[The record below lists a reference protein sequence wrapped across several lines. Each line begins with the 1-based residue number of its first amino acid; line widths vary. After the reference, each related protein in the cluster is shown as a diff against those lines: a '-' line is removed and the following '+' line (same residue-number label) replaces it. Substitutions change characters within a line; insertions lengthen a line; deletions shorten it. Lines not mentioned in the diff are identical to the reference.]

1 MNQLSG
7 LSGSG
12 MPSLSEAKNGNF
24 FTRNYILLVS
34 ALLPAAVLFAAY
46 IIFGIYPFGERSVLS
61 LDLNAQYVYYFDY
74 MYDVLAGKES
84 LFYCWSRNLSGEF
97 AGIIGYYLASPFNW
111 IVWAFPRKM
120 ITEGLMAMMVAK
132 AGAAGLTSAILLK
145 KQRGYSNCTAV
156 TFSVMYALCGFFI
169 VQTMNPM
176 WLDGL
181 LGLPLVI
188 MGIER
193 LCEKKSF
200 ALYVLSLLYVFV
212 TNFYI
217 GYMIGIFSALYF
229 VYFILSNRSE
239 KIRGASVI
247 VVYGFSSLAAILMSC
262 FMIMPVY
269 MSLSNGKF
277 AFSTP
282 DFTPVENFNIAD
294 IFIKLFPATYDTVR
308 MEGLPIL
315 YCGTLALVMAA
326 AYFASRRFSARER
339 VSGGILIGILVLSM
353 YIRPIDMLWHGGQMP
368 NWLPYRYSF
377 FVIFLLWIFGAQ
389 AFDGIKKLRPR
400 AIGTAFVILLGML
413 LYSDCNAGHEFYDT
427 NLIIVIPL
435 LLLAVMS
442 IMAAVYKKFGGHMFV
457 KVTITVLVSLEMLLN
472 TALTLFDMDEDIIFS
487 DRSTY
492 LGTIPYSRKI
502 TDAIHE
508 MDDGFYRMEKTY
520 HRCVNDPI
528 ALRMYGMS
536 HSSSTLNSKA
546 IQLLKSL
553 GFSAREHYTRYD
565 GATMLTDDIFGV
577 KYVLSQYKCY
587 VPYENKVPI
596 ENELNV
602 TVYKNEDA
610 LGIAYLAD
618 KEIIGYSFS
627 EYSPFLSQNRLAS
640 MLTGNKALTVFR
652 TLSNS
657 SVSFD
662 SHNITVG
669 ETTDAHSS
677 FRKINDGDAW
687 ISYDITMPESG
698 AIYMYLPTDY
708 ERETQLYINDQYLSN
723 YYMNENYS
731 IEYLGTYDEGETFN
745 LRIDLLQDALY
756 FKNPQFYYIDS
767 DSLQRFVDIMGEFNE
782 ETSVE
787 VNSQQTELNIEV
799 NAEEDCALFTTIP
812 YEKGW
817 TAYVDG
823 EAAEI
828 KASLDDALICLDI
841 SKGSHSV
848 TLRFFPAGLELGL
861 IFSSSGAMLFLIML
875 LISAEVKRHAR
886 VAAIKNGNEPSS
898 RPDIK
903 EDNEEIVSEDSDSA
917 DSPENIS
924 SSEENEDGEE
934 DPFKLFDEYESDS
947 IDEINE
953 VIEDSSED
961 ESFKTSTMMISEVKS
976 IDDGSEC
983 KDDLSLENLHSIEK
997 TDAEGNFEPFA
1008 VFNDIPAEPENKPF
1022 QADDSV
1028 SARTEFGETQ
1038 PPKSVTNEIISS
1050 TFAAPLS
1057 EFSKET
1063 ELGEEYAQKTDNYI
1077 KNIGK
1082 SDSEV
1087 EQVEPV
1093 MQNGG
1098 EELVYFQNHALESA
1112 KQVEYGEP
1120 NELDDPKTE
1129 MGKTLPK
1136 PAHDAFLA
1144 FSSFIDENFGGN
1156 TPAVIAEVA
1165 QSDMRQNIPAV
1176 IKELPDAHT
1185 KEPEAIEPTHFEEL
1199 PDVTSYDEI
1208 SYDDISFEG
1217 IFAEPPPIIPETPDN
1232 RANN

>member
-1 MNQLSG
+1 MSG
-7 LSGSG
+7 NSVASEVSGSV
-12 MPSLSEAKNGNF
+12 KKGNF

-34 ALLPAAVLFAAY
+34 ALLPAAVLFVSY

-120 ITEGLMAMMVAK
+120 ITEGLLTMMIVK

-145 KQRGYSNCTAV
+145 RHRGYSNTTAV
-156 TFSVMYALCGFFI
+156 TFSVMYALCGFFV

-181 LGLPLVI
+181 IGLPLVI

-193 LCEKKSF
+193 ICERKGF

-217 GYMIGIFSALYF
+217 GYMVGIFSALYF
-229 VYFILSNRSE
+229 VYFVLSDRS
-239 KIRGASVI
+239 KKTCGASVF
-247 VVYGFSSLAAILMSC
+247 VMYGFSSLAALLMSC

-277 AFSTP
+277 TFSNP
-282 DFTPVENFNIAD
+282 DYTPVENFNIAD
-294 IFIKLFPATYDTVR
+294 IFIKLFPTTYDTVR

-315 YCGTLALVMAA
+315 YCGTLALVLAG
-326 AYFASRRFSARER
+326 AYFASGRFPVRER
-339 VSGGILIGILVLSM
+339 VSGGVLIGLLVLSM
-353 YIRPIDMLWHGGQMP
+353 YIRPVDMMWHGGQMP

-389 AFDGIKKLRPR
+389 AFDGSKKLRPR
-400 AIGTAFVILLGML
+400 SVGASFLVLLAML
-413 LYSDCNAGHEFYDT
+413 LLFDYNAGHEFYDT

-442 IMAAVYKKFGGHMFV
+442 IMALVYRKYGGHIFV
-457 KVTITVLVSLEMLLN
+457 KITITVLVSLEMLLN
-472 TALTLFDMDEDIIFS
+472 TTLTLFDMDEDIVFS

-502 TDAIHE
+502 TDAIHD

-520 HRCVNDPI
+520 HRCVNDPM

-546 IQLLKSL
+546 IALLRSL

-587 VPYENKVPI
+587 VPYEKTVPI

-602 TVYKNEDA
+602 TVYENEDA

-618 KEIIGYSFS
+618 REIIGYSFS
-627 EYSPFLSQNRLAS
+627 EYSPFLAQNRLAS

-652 TLSNS
+652 TLSAAA
-657 SVSFD
+657 VSFD
-662 SHNITVG
+662 SYNITVG

-677 FRKINDGDAW
+677 YRKINDGDAW
-687 ISYDITMPESG
+687 ISYDITMPADG

-731 IEYLGTYDEGETFN
+731 IEYLGTYEEGETFN
-745 LRIDLLQDALY
+745 LRVKLLQDSLY
-756 FKNPQFYYIDS
+756 FKNPQFYYIDNN
-767 DSLQRFVDIMGEFNE
+767 SLQRFGEIMGEMNA
-782 ETSVE
+782 ETILTK
-787 VNSQQTELNIEV
+787 NSPTELTIELH
-799 NAEEDCALFTTIP
+799 AEQDRALFTTIP

-817 TAYVDG
+817 TAYIDG
-823 EAAEI
+823 EQAEI
-828 KASLDDALICLDI
+828 KTSLDEALMCLDI
-841 SKGSHSV
+841 PKGDHTI
-848 TLRFFPAGLELGL
+848 TLKFFPAGLELGL
-861 IFSSSGAMLFLIML
+861 IFTSSGAMLFLIML
-875 LISAEVKRHAR
+875 LINAEVKRRARNVREGGNVAR
-886 VAAIKNGNEPSS
+886 V
-898 RPDIK
+898 PDK
-903 EDNEEIVSEDSDSA
+903 HSDSE
-917 DSPENIS
+917 PTET
-924 SSEENEDGEE
+924 EEPAEDIAEAEE
-934 DPFKLFDEYESDS
+934 TDPFSLFDEFDS
-947 IDEINE
+947 EPIGEIDEREIPE
-953 VIEDSSED
+953 EAPP
-961 ESFKTSTMMISEVKS
+961 VKPAV
-976 IDDGSEC
+976 DMPKAE
-983 KDDLSLENLHSIEK
+983 LPAVPEK
-997 TDAEGNFEPFA
+997 APEGEFEPFA
-1008 VFNDIPAEPENKPF
+1008 VFNAPPAVQDNEPFKAIPEQASDISASVPEVKAPVTVAEPQPE
-1022 QADDSV
+1022 Q
-1028 SARTEFGETQ
+1028 TEG
-1038 PPKSVTNEIISS
+1038 
-1050 TFAAPLS
+1050 
-1057 EFSKET
+1057 
-1063 ELGEEYAQKTDNYI
+1063 
-1077 KNIGK
+1077 
-1082 SDSEV
+1082 
-1087 EQVEPV
+1087 
-1093 MQNGG
+1093 
-1098 EELVYFQNHALESA
+1098 
-1112 KQVEYGEP
+1112 
-1120 NELDDPKTE
+1120 
-1129 MGKTLPK
+1129 LPK
-1136 PAHDAFLA
+1136 PVTSPEVREGNARSEDHTGIPSVAAHAPQEEHSDEPAAEKGITLSQPAHEAFLA
-1144 FSSFIDENFGGN
+1144 FSSFIDEHFGED
-1156 TPAVIAEVA
+1156 TPAVIAEVPPPDPPP
-1165 QSDMRQNIPAV
+1165 QPAV
-1176 IKELPDAHT
+1176 IAELPAAQT
-1185 KEPEAIEPTHFEEL
+1185 EGTQTGAPIFEEL

-1217 IFAEPPPIIPETPDN
+1217 IFAEPPPIIPESPPRDD
-1232 RANN
+1232 RQ

>member
-7 LSGSG
+7 LSGSNVLSG
-12 MPSLSEAKNGNF
+12 SEAKKGNL

-34 ALLPAAVLFAAY
+34 ALLPAAILFVAY
-46 IIFGIYPFGERSVLS
+46 IIFEIYPFGERSVLS

-120 ITEGLMAMMVAK
+120 ITEGLMAMILAK

-229 VYFILSNRSE
+229 VYFTLSNRSE
-239 KIRGASVI
+239 KTRGASVI

-277 AFSTP
+277 SFSGVP
-282 DFTPVENFNIAD
+282 DYTPVENFNIAD
-294 IFIKLFPATYDTVR
+294 IFIKLFPTTYDTVR

-326 AYFASRRFSARER
+326 VYFASRRFSARER
-339 VSGGILIGILVLSM
+339 ISGGILIGVLVLSM

-377 FVIFLLWIFGAQ
+377 FVIFLLWVFGAQ
-389 AFDGIKKLRPR
+389 AFDGIKKIRPK

-413 LYSDCNAGHEFYDT
+413 LYSDYNAGHEFYDT

-442 IMAAVYKKFGGHMFV
+442 VMAAVYKKFGGHKFV

-508 MDDGFYRMEKTY
+508 MDDSFYRMEKTY

-587 VPYENKVPI
+587 VPYDKTVPI
-596 ENELNV
+596 DNELNV
-602 TVYKNEDA
+602 TVYENEDA

-618 KEIIGYSFS
+618 KDIIGYSFS
-627 EYSPFLSQNRLAS
+627 EYSPFLAQNRLAS
-640 MLTGNKALTVFR
+640 MLTGNKALTVFK

-657 SVSFD
+657 AVSFD
-662 SHNITVG
+662 SNNITVG

-687 ISYDITMPESG
+687 ISYDITMPANG

-731 IEYLGTYDEGETFN
+731 IEYLGTYEAGETFK
-745 LRIDLLQDALY
+745 LRINLLQDALY

-767 DSLQRFVDIMGEFNE
+767 SSLQRFSGIMGEINE
-782 ETSVE
+782 ETSVA
-787 VNSQQTELNIEV
+787 VNSRTELNIKV

-817 TAYVDG
+817 TAYIDD
-823 EAAEI
+823 EEAEI
-828 KASLDDALICLDI
+828 KTSLDDALICLDI
-841 SKGSHSV
+841 SKGSHSI

-861 IFSSSGAMLFLIML
+861 IFTSSGAMLFLIML

-886 VAAIKNGNEPSS
+886 AAAVKRTNDMS
-898 RPDIK
+898 RPSESLEDPDGSLSDNTDISESL
-903 EDNEEIVSEDSDSA
+903 EDVGV
-917 DSPENIS
+917 
-924 SSEENEDGEE
+924 SEENENIED

-947 IDEINE
+947 IEEINE
-953 VIEDSSED
+953 AIEYTPEKTIYDSSAAIIPEVNKAELD
-961 ESFKTSTMMISEVKS
+961 SDLKDSMPTSSSESSEITKS
-976 IDDGSEC
+976 DG
-983 KDDLSLENLHSIEK
+983 D
-997 TDAEGNFEPFA
+997 FEPFA
-1008 VFNDIPAEPENKPF
+1008 VFNDTPVERENTSF
-1022 QADDSV
+1022 QADVDIPAQTGLRETESV
-1028 SARTEFGETQ
+1028 NRAPEGVQHSINIATLSESVEENAQKPESILNKIGESVPEAQQTLTGIHNRGAESVNSQKQTVGSMPQAAYDELDEPRTET
-1038 PPKSVTNEIISS
+1038 
-1050 TFAAPLS
+1050 
-1057 EFSKET
+1057 
-1063 ELGEEYAQKTDNYI
+1063 
-1077 KNIGK
+1077 
-1082 SDSEV
+1082 
-1087 EQVEPV
+1087 
-1093 MQNGG
+1093 
-1098 EELVYFQNHALESA
+1098 
-1112 KQVEYGEP
+1112 
-1120 NELDDPKTE
+1120 
-1129 MGKTLPK
+1129 GKTLPK

-1144 FSSFIDENFGGN
+1144 FSSFIDENFGGD

-1165 QSDMRQNIPAV
+1165 SPQLRSDIPAV
-1176 IKELPDAHT
+1176 IEEMPVAHP
-1185 KEPEAIEPTHFEEL
+1185 KEPESTEPLRFEEL

-1217 IFAEPPPIIPETPDN
+1217 IFAEPPPPIIPESPDN
-1232 RANN
+1232 RANS

>member
-1 MNQLSG
+1 M
-7 LSGSG
+7 SG
-12 MPSLSEAKNGNF
+12 MGEAKKGNF

-34 ALLPAAVLFAAY
+34 ALLPAAILFAAY
-46 IIFGIYPFGERSVLS
+46 IIFGVYPFGERSVLS

-120 ITEGLMAMMVAK
+120 ITEGLMAMMIAK

-145 KQRGYSNCTAV
+145 KQRGYSDCTAV
-156 TFSVMYALCGFFI
+156 TFSVMYALCGFFV

-181 LGLPLVI
+181 LGLPLVV

-193 LCEKKSF
+193 LCEKRSF

-229 VYFILSNRSE
+229 VYFTLSNRSE
-239 KIRGASVI
+239 KTRGASVI

-277 AFSTP
+277 DFSNP
-282 DFTPVENFNIAD
+282 NYTPVENFNIAD
-294 IFIKLFPATYDTVR
+294 IFIKLFPTTYDTVR

-339 VSGGILIGILVLSM
+339 ISGGILIGILVLSM
-353 YIRPIDMLWHGGQMP
+353 YVRPIDMLWHGGQMP

-389 AFDGIKKLRPR
+389 AFDGIKRIRPK
-400 AIGTAFVILLGML
+400 AIGAAFLLLLGML
-413 LYSDCNAGHEFYDT
+413 LYSDYNSGHEFYDT

-435 LLLAVMS
+435 FLLAVMS
-442 IMAAVYKKFGGHMFV
+442 IMAAVYKKFGDHKFV
-457 KVTITVLVSLEMLLN
+457 KVTVTVLVSLEMLLN

-502 TDAIHE
+502 TEALHE

-536 HSSSTLNSKA
+536 HSSSTLNSRA
-546 IQLLKSL
+546 IRLLKSL

-587 VPYENKVPI
+587 VPYEKKIPI
-596 ENELNV
+596 ENEINV
-602 TVYKNEDA
+602 TVYENEDA
-610 LGIAYLAD
+610 LGIAYIAD
-618 KEIIGYSFS
+618 KDIIDYGFN
-627 EYSPFLSQNRLAS
+627 EYSPFLAQNRLAS

-652 TLSNS
+652 TLSDS
-657 SVSFD
+657 AVSFD

-677 FRKINDGDAW
+677 FRKVNDGDAW
-687 ISYDITMPESG
+687 ISYDITMPADG

-723 YYMNENYS
+723 YFMNENYS
-731 IEYLGTYDEGETFN
+731 IEYLGTYEKGETFN
-745 LRIDLLQDALY
+745 LRINLVQDALY
-756 FKNPQFYYIDS
+756 FKNPQFYYIDG
-767 DSLQRFVDIMGEFNE
+767 DSLRRFVDIMGEMNE

-787 VNSQQTELNIEV
+787 VNSRTELNIEV
-799 NAEEDCALFTTIP
+799 NADENCALFTTIP

-823 EAAEI
+823 EEAEI
-828 KASLDDALICLDI
+828 KTSLDGALICLDI
-841 SKGSHSV
+841 PKGGHSV

-861 IFSSSGAMLFLIML
+861 IFTSSGAMLFLIML
-875 LISAEVKRHAR
+875 LINAEVRRHAR
-886 VAAIKNGNEPSS
+886 TAAVRSGEQPRSSEMPNGGESLGDAES
-898 RPDIK
+898 AE
-903 EDNEEIVSEDSDSA
+903 EDEV
-917 DSPENIS
+917 
-924 SSEENEDGEE
+924 SEENEGSGE

-947 IDEINE
+947 VDEINE
-953 VIEDSSED
+953 DITETPYEAADIPDVPTIIKEKTEDDGYFEGGLSANAPTSSE
-961 ESFKTSTMMISEVKS
+961 KS
-976 IDDGSEC
+976 D
-983 KDDLSLENLHSIEK
+983 N
-997 TDAEGNFEPFA
+997 EGDYEPFA
-1008 VFNDIPAEPENKPF
+1008 VFNDSPVERKNEPFRSEAPLRTEREAAPAISALSAQTEPLAESPSAPALSKRYEQKPIS
-1022 QADDSV
+1022 AVEEAGISV
-1028 SARTEFGETQ
+1028 SGAERAVAAQSGEGAADIRDNAAELLSGTEQ
-1038 PPKSVTNEIISS
+1038 D
-1050 TFAAPLS
+1050 
-1057 EFSKET
+1057 EFKAE
-1063 ELGEEYAQKTDNYI
+1063 K
-1077 KNIGK
+1077 
-1082 SDSEV
+1082 
-1087 EQVEPV
+1087 
-1093 MQNGG
+1093 
-1098 EELVYFQNHALESA
+1098 
-1112 KQVEYGEP
+1112 
-1120 NELDDPKTE
+1120 
-1129 MGKTLPK
+1129 GKTLPK
-1136 PAHDAFLA
+1136 PAHDAFMA
-1144 FSSFIDENFGGN
+1144 FSSFIDENFGSD
-1156 TPAVIAEVA
+1156 TPAVIAEVEA
-1165 QSDMRQNIPAV
+1165 PDTPSDIPSV
-1176 IKELPDAHT
+1176 IDELPDAHGE
-1185 KEPEAIEPTHFEEL
+1185 EPAVIEPTRFEEL

-1217 IFAEPPPIIPETPDN
+1217 IFAEAPPPIIPEAPDD
-1232 RANN
+1232 RP

>member
-7 LSGSG
+7 LSGSNV
-12 MPSLSEAKNGNF
+12 LSGSKAKKGNF

-34 ALLPAAVLFAAY
+34 ALLPAAILFVAY
-46 IIFGIYPFGERSVLS
+46 IIFEIYPFGERSVLS

-120 ITEGLMAMMVAK
+120 ITEGLMAMILAK

-145 KQRGYSNCTAV
+145 KQRGYSNCTTV

-229 VYFILSNRSE
+229 VYFTLSNRSE
-239 KIRGASVI
+239 KTRGASVI

-277 AFSTP
+277 AFSGVP
-282 DFTPVENFNIAD
+282 DYTPVENFDIAD
-294 IFIKLFPATYDTVR
+294 IFIKLFPTTYDTVR

-326 AYFASRRFSARER
+326 AYFASQRFSARER
-339 VSGGILIGILVLSM
+339 ISGGVLIGILVLSM

-377 FVIFLLWIFGAQ
+377 FVIFLLWVFGAQ
-389 AFDGIKKLRPR
+389 AFDGIKKIRPK
-400 AIGTAFVILLGML
+400 AIGTAFIILLGML
-413 LYSDCNAGHEFYDT
+413 LYSDYNAGHEFYDT

-435 LLLAVMS
+435 LLLAIMS
-442 IMAAVYKKFGGHMFV
+442 IMAVVYKKFGGHKFV
-457 KVTITVLVSLEMLLN
+457 KVTVTVLVSLEMLLN
-472 TALTLFDMDEDIIFS
+472 TTLTLFDMDEDIIFS

-502 TDAIHE
+502 TDAIHD

-536 HSSSTLNSKA
+536 HSSSTLNSRA

-587 VPYENKVPI
+587 VPYDKTVPI

-618 KEIIGYSFS
+618 RDIIGYSFS
-627 EYSPFLSQNRLAS
+627 EYSPFLAQNRLAS

-657 SVSFD
+657 AVSFD

-687 ISYDITMPESG
+687 ISYDITMPDGG

-731 IEYLGTYDEGETFN
+731 IEYLGTYEEGETFT

-767 DSLQRFVDIMGEFNE
+767 DSLRRFGEIMGELNE
-782 ETSVE
+782 ETSVA
-787 VNSQQTELNIEV
+787 VNSRTELDIEV
-799 NAEEDCALFTTIP
+799 SADEDCALFTTIP

-817 TAYVDG
+817 TAYIDG
-823 EAAEI
+823 EEAEI
-828 KASLDDALICLDI
+828 KTSLDDALICLDI

-861 IFSSSGAMLFLIML
+861 IFTSSGAILFLIML

-886 VAAIKNGNEPSS
+886 VAAIRSGSEPSS
-898 RPDIK
+898 SSDSL
-903 EDNEEIVSEDSDSA
+903 EDTEDSVSEDSVSAESLEDVSVADENDDS
-917 DSPENIS
+917 
-924 SSEENEDGEE
+924 ED

-947 IDEINE
+947 IEEINE
-953 VIEDSSED
+953 TVEDSPE
-961 ESFKTSTMMISEVKS
+961 EEIFEPPAAIIPEVK
-976 IDDGSEC
+976 
-983 KDDLSLENLHSIEK
+983 KDDADSDFENRVLEIGIESSEK
-997 TDAEGNFEPFA
+997 TKSERDFEPFA
-1008 VFNDIPAEPENKPF
+1008 VFNDTSVEHESESTH
-1022 QADDSV
+1022 ADDGVLVQTELRETESTNRGEV
-1028 SARTEFGETQ
+1028 AHSIRT
-1038 PPKSVTNEIISS
+1038 
-1050 TFAAPLS
+1050 APLPESDKENAQNTEVFKQIGGFVS
-1057 EFSKET
+1057 EADQPVVAIQNRSAESVNSQK
-1063 ELGEEYAQKTDNYI
+1063 YA
-1077 KNIGK
+1077 
-1082 SDSEV
+1082 
-1087 EQVEPV
+1087 VEPV
-1093 MQNGG
+1093 PQTA
-1098 EELVYFQNHALESA
+1098 YD
-1112 KQVEYGEP
+1112 
-1120 NELDDPKTE
+1120 ELDEPKIET
-1129 MGKTLPK
+1129 GKILPK

-1144 FSSFIDENFGGN
+1144 FSSFIDENFGAD
-1156 TPAVIAEVA
+1156 TPVVIAEVA
-1165 QSDMRQNIPAV
+1165 SPEPRSDIPAV
-1176 IKELPDAHT
+1176 IEELPNVKP
-1185 KEPEAIEPTHFEEL
+1185 KEPDVEPLRFEEL

-1232 RANN
+1232 RANS